1 MNKPRKNGQE
11 KTTSYGRMKEATIG
25 GFSMPNKYRHI
36 KSFEKERIEYLE
48 QGHTLQEA
56 GDKFGFTYKF

>member
-1 MNKPRKNGQE
+1 
-11 KTTSYGRMKEATIG
+11 
-25 GFSMPNKYRHI
+25 MPNKYRHI

-56 GDKFGFTYKF
+56 GDKFGFTYKEMQNFKPKGRSRKGRTHCHHLCNLL